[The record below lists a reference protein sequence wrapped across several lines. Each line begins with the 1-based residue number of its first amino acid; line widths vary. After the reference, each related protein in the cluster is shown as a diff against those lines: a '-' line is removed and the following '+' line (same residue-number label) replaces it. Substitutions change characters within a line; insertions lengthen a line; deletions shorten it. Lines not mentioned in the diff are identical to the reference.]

1 MSELTRKKYKK
12 YFPKEKKEKA
22 LARAWSNR
30 DFEISH
36 YWKRAAY
43 FWTFIAV
50 DFAGY
55 FALINSS
62 NYSNENDK
70 INQIELVLL
79 CLGFIFSLAWLL
91 ANLGSKKW
99 QQNWEKHIT
108 ELENKETGP
117 LYKTVLNKSSYSVSK
132 INIRVNII
140 VLVIWILLG
149 FSFINLNYNFGFTNV
164 NYFTTITLT
173 ITLIISLDMVF
184 GGGKSGFRY
193 INEHDPYFKD
203 YKTKNKM
210 KEKIRV
216 LASLKTDSMEGWGWI
231 SESLINENGYYE
243 IENLNGNK
251 TICYLRV
258 IDANFIKNYEKG
270 DTFKLKETDSI
281 LILNEYY
288 RFKTGINNT
297 NELTNIKITKCNWL
311 KRNFV
316 FELSHPNPYVRQ
328 NGKLTIISI
337 LLGLIS
343 IILTIYTLWK

>member
-1 MSELTRKKYKK
+1 M
-12 YFPKEKKEKA
+12 
-22 LARAWSNR
+22 
-30 DFEISH
+30 
-36 YWKRAAY
+36 
-43 FWTFIAV
+43 
-50 DFAGY
+50 
-55 FALINSS
+55 
-62 NYSNENDK
+62 
-70 INQIELVLL
+70 
-79 CLGFIFSLAWLL
+79 AWLL

-173 ITLIISLDMVF
+173 ITLLISLDMVF

-193 INEHDPYFKD
+193 INKQEPYFKD

-243 IENLNGNK
+243 IENINGNK

-258 IDANFIKNYEKG
+258 IDANFIKNYGKG
-270 DTFKLKETDSI
+270 DTFKLKETDSV